1 MQCGIRISPLRH
13 RVGAAGT
20 AKETLDEIA
29 SPETTTTK
37 RKRKQPTES
46 KRDSR

>member
-1 MQCGIRISPLRH
+1 MQCSIRISPLRH
-13 RVGAAGT
+13 RACGLSWNT

-29 SPETTTTK
+29 SPETTK